1 MTLCRVLLSDTQ
13 WLAVGLAGQ
22 ALFSARF
29 MLQWVRS
36 EQAGRSVLPVGFWY
50 FLPVGFWYLSA
61 GGGLILTVY
70 AIRSEDPV
78 FILGQAA
85 GLVVYLRNL
94 WLIHRVPMDRAG
106 S

>member
-36 EQAGRSVLPVGFWY
+36 EQAGRSV
-50 FLPVGFWYLSA
+50 LPVGFWYLSA